1 MFYFAIEHLGKRL
14 DLEVSKYPDVRL
26 VRAKNRSGL
35 IQARNLGFSQV
46 QTDVAVFL
54 DAHCECT
61 KGTIKNKIIFIGI
74 MISDKS
80 VICVT
85 F

>member
-1 MFYFAIEHLGKRL
+1 M
-14 DLEVSKYPDVRL
+14 SKYPDVRL

-54 DAHCECT
+54 DAHVNVPKVKLE
-61 KGTIKNKIIFIGI
+61 IKSF
-74 MISDKS
+74 SLE
-80 VICVT
+80 
-85 F
+85 

>member
-1 MFYFAIEHLGKRL
+1 M
-14 DLEVSKYPDVRL
+14 SKYPDVRL

-61 KGTIKNKIIFIGI
+61 KGKIRNKIDIIFIGI